1 MTNIKEIM
9 ATHPNTSITLE
20 VAPFSDALCKITASI
35 TIDERMSKLDIL
47 SAQTPEAVDAGNQRA
62 ISQLL
67 SILGITTQQG
77 NTTVPGASVSDAE
90 SSEPPK
96 ATKRRSKKDDVKV
109 EHNVVDAPTE
119 DAPTEVGPTEDI
131 PAESDSVQD
140 IPAAEDEVQ
149 PSSEEPNEPEPA
161 AIETSISGE
170 EPEPKGDAPIVG
182 EAPAEEPVVA
192 SESDEE
198 LEAKREHAKTVLVEF
213 LPGVKP
219 SPRMASF
226 VGSTVWEMLK
236 QKRSFGPVLLKK
248 AKDGEHFL
256 TPKAE
261 DALRIIVDMLNE

>member
-67 SILGITTQQG
+67 SILGI
-77 NTTVPGASVSDAE
+77 PGASVSDAE

-109 EHNVVDAPTE
+109 EHNVVEVPTE
-119 DAPTEVGPTEDI
+119 DSPSEAGPTEDI

-261 DALRIIVDMLNE
+261 DALRIIVDMLKE

>member
-77 NTTVPGASVSDAE
+77 KITVPGASVSDAE
-90 SSEPPK
+90 SSEPTK

-109 EHNVVDAPTE
+109 EHNVVDVPTE
-119 DAPTEVGPTEDI
+119 DAPTEAGPTEDI

-149 PSSEEPNEPEPA
+149 PSS
-161 AIETSISGE
+161 E

-261 DALRIIVDMLNE
+261 DALRIIVDMLKE

>member
-77 NTTVPGASVSDAE
+77 NITVPGASVSDAE

-109 EHNVVDAPTE
+109 EHNVVDVPTE
-119 DAPTEVGPTEDI
+119 DAPTEAGPTEDI

-149 PSSEEPNEPEPA
+149 PSSGELNEPEPA

-182 EAPAEEPVVA
+182 EAPAEEPEVA
-192 SESDEE
+192 PESDEK

-213 LPGVKP
+213 LHGVKP

-256 TPKAE
+256 TPEAE
-261 DALRIIVDMLNE
+261 DALRIIVDMLKE